1 MGARGGISVAL
12 YPAKSNSRL
21 KELPM
26 FKKLVLSALVVIAT
40 LQAVSAKAAE
50 DKSVLE
56 KVQMKAFLCL
66 VWECPIIFMKETGL
80 MNLIEMYGQRKA
92 VQSLT
97 IARGDARFFADR
109 VILVEPR
116 EHSTDLYK
124 RMVIKLEAGDVVSA
138 IGMINDGNGTSHYGD
153 VRMNIEGLKVL
164 DTADMQAQASGIKI
178 NGRPLVSKELA
189 AAHAATQN
197 LIYDGVIKAPGNE
210 MSKANNALL
219 LNKMMLDFVKDR

>member
-1 MGARGGISVAL
+1 
-12 YPAKSNSRL
+12 
-21 KELPM
+21 M

-40 LQAVSAKAAE
+40 LQAMSANAAE
-50 DKSVLE
+50 DKNVLE

-80 MNLIEMYGQRKA
+80 TNLIEMYGQRKA

-109 VILVEPR
+109 VILTEPR
-116 EHSTDLYK
+116 ENSLDLYK
-124 RMVIKLEAGDVVSA
+124 RLVIKLEPGDVVSSTGR
-138 IGMINDGNGTSHYGD
+138 IDDGPGIYHYGD
-153 VRMNIEGLKVL
+153 VRMNVEGLKVL
-164 DTADMQAQASGIKI
+164 DTAETDVQGIKI

-210 MSKANNALL
+210 MSKANNALM
-219 LNKMMLDFVKDR
+219 LNKMMLDFVSDR